1 MKLDNFYKDKYI
13 IFLDI
18 EFQNFQPRNQQ
29 EHHILEI
36 GIIVFERGEVSDPI
50 LVEHINFPILPIK
63 NMRLMGTEYSNVSEK
78 TEKEMEEI
86 QDKFTIKPELTDLIK
101 KEKLIK
107 YIPNKNVRS
116 LLKEAIST
124 NNSALLDADKEMIEK
139 HAKKAMFLY
148 YYNRLPNEYKKL
160 LEKQHSLYKNDSQ
173 VIKRLVNPV
182 EYLKKLNKYLIDGL
196 LIHKE
201 GTDLEA
207 LRNAS
212 QYYKVPLNIKNKFDI
227 AVYNNKLAKVAKSPN
242 LHNSYLYLYDE
253 KIKNNNDILKYH
265 DKLIELINK
274 KMPKFRPHNPLVD
287 AFMTIFVYILM
298 K

>member
-1 MKLDNFYKDKYI
+1 MLLDNLYKDKYI

-18 EFQNFQPRNQQ
+18 EFQNFQPKNQQ

-36 GIIVFERGEVSDPI
+36 GVLIFERGNEDPI
-50 LVEHINFPILPIK
+50 LVEHINFPMLSLK
-63 NMRLMGTEYSNVSEK
+63 NMRLMGIEYSNVSEK
-78 TEKEMEEI
+78 TEKEMEDI
-86 QDKFTIKPELTDLIK
+86 QEKFIIKPELNDIIK

-107 YIPNKNVRS
+107 YIPNKDVRNK
-116 LLKEAIST
+116 LKEAIKT
-124 NNSALLDADKEMIEK
+124 NNSALIEADKDMIEK

-148 YYNRLPNEYKKL
+148 FYNRLPNEYKKL
-160 LEKQHSLYKNDSQ
+160 LEKQHLLYKNDSQ
-173 VIKRLVNPV
+173 VKKRLVDPV
-182 EYLKKLNKYLIDGL
+182 EYLNKLNSYLKEGI

-201 GTDLEA
+201 TTDLEA

-212 QYYKVPLNIKNKFDI
+212 QYYNVPLQIKTKFDI
-227 AVYNNKLAKVAKSPN
+227 AIFNNKLSKVAKSPN
-242 LHNSYLYLYDE
+242 LHNSYLYIYDE
-253 KIKNNNDILKYH
+253 KIKKNHNMLKYH
-265 DKLIELINK
+265 DKLIDLINK

>member
-1 MKLDNFYKDKYI
+1 MLLDNLYKDKYI

-18 EFQNFQPRNQQ
+18 EFQNFQPKNQQ

-36 GIIVFERGEVSDPI
+36 GVLIFERGNEDPI
-50 LVEHINFPILPIK
+50 LVEHINFPMLNLK
-63 NMRLMGTEYSNVSEK
+63 NMRLMGIEYSNVSEK
-78 TEKEMEEI
+78 TEKEMENI
-86 QDKFTIKPELTDLIK
+86 QEKFIIKPELNDIIK

-107 YIPNKNVRS
+107 YIPNKDVRNK
-116 LLKEAIST
+116 LKEAIKT
-124 NNSALLDADKEMIEK
+124 NNSALIDADKDMIEK

-148 YYNRLPNEYKKL
+148 FYNRLPNEYKKL

-173 VIKRLVNPV
+173 VKKRLVDPV
-182 EYLKKLNKYLIDGL
+182 EYLKKLNLYLKDGI

-201 GTDLEA
+201 TTDLEA

-212 QYYKVPLNIKNKFDI
+212 QYYNIPLQIKNKFDI
-227 AVYNNKLAKVAKSPN
+227 AIFNNKLSKVAKSPN

-253 KIKNNNDILKYH
+253 KIKKNHNMLKYH
-265 DKLIELINK
+265 DKLIDLINK

-287 AFMTIFVYILM
+287 AFMTIFVYVLLI
-298 K
+298 

>member
-1 MKLDNFYKDKYI
+1 MLLDNFYKEKYL

-18 EFQNFQPRNQQ
+18 EFQNFQPKNKQ

-36 GIIVFERGEVSDPI
+36 GVLIFERGNEDPI
-50 LVEHINFPILPIK
+50 LVEHINFPMLSLK
-63 NMRLMGTEYSNVSEK
+63 NMRLMGIEYSNVSEK
-78 TEKEMEEI
+78 TEKEMEDI
-86 QDKFTIKPELTDLIK
+86 QEKFIIKPELNDIIK

-107 YIPNKNVRS
+107 YIPNKDVRNK
-116 LLKEAIST
+116 LKEAIKT
-124 NNSALLDADKEMIEK
+124 NNSALIEADKDMIEK

-148 YYNRLPNEYKKL
+148 FYNRLPNEYKKL
-160 LEKQHSLYKNDSQ
+160 LEKQHLLYKNDSQ
-173 VIKRLVNPV
+173 VKKRLVDPV
-182 EYLKKLNKYLIDGL
+182 EYLNKLNSYLKEGI

-201 GTDLEA
+201 TTDLEA

-212 QYYKVPLNIKNKFDI
+212 QYYNVPLQIKTKFDI
-227 AVYNNKLAKVAKSPN
+227 AIFNNKLSKVAKSPN
-242 LHNSYLYLYDE
+242 LHNSYLYIYDE
-253 KIKNNNDILKYH
+253 KIKKNHNMLKYH
-265 DKLIELINK
+265 DKLIDLINK

>member
-1 MKLDNFYKDKYI
+1 MLLDSFYKEKYL

-18 EFQNFQPRNQQ
+18 EFQNFQPKSRQ

-36 GIIVFERGEVSDPI
+36 GLLIFERGKEDPI
-50 LVEHINFPILPIK
+50 LVEHINFPILKIK
-63 NMRLMGTEYSNVSEK
+63 NMRLMGIEYSNVSEK

-86 QDKFTIKPELTDLIK
+86 QEKFIIKPELTDIRK
-101 KEKLIK
+101 KEILIK
-107 YIPNKNVRS
+107 YIPHKGVCNI
-116 LLKEAIST
+116 LKEAIKT
-124 NNSALLDADKEMIEK
+124 NNSVIIDANKEMIEK
-139 HAKKAMFLY
+139 HTKKAMYLY
-148 YYNRLPNEYKKL
+148 YYGRLPDEYKKL
-160 LEKQHSLYKNDSQ
+160 FEKQHSLYENDLQ
-173 VIKRLVNPV
+173 VKHRLVDPK
-182 EYLKKLNKYLIDGL
+182 EYLKKLEIYLKDGI

-201 GTDLEA
+201 TTDLEA

-212 QYYKVPLNIKNKFDI
+212 NYYKVPLHIKNRFDI
-227 AVYNNKLAKVAKSPN
+227 AVYNNKLSKVVKSPN

-253 KIKNNNDILKYH
+253 KIQKDEKLLKYH
-265 DKLIELINK
+265 NKLIDLINK

>member
-1 MKLDNFYKDKYI
+1 MLLDNLYKDKYI

-18 EFQNFQPRNQQ
+18 EFQNFQPKNQQ

-36 GIIVFERGEVSDPI
+36 GVLIFERGNEDPI
-50 LVEHINFPILPIK
+50 LVEHINFPMLNLK
-63 NMRLMGTEYSNVSEK
+63 NMRLMGIEYSNVSEK
-78 TEKEMEEI
+78 TEKEMENI
-86 QDKFTIKPELTDLIK
+86 QEKFIIKSELNDIIK

-107 YIPNKNVRS
+107 YIPNKDVRNK
-116 LLKEAIST
+116 LKEAIKT
-124 NNSALLDADKEMIEK
+124 NNSALIDADKDMIEK

-148 YYNRLPNEYKKL
+148 FYNRLPNEYKKL

-173 VIKRLVNPV
+173 VKKRLVDPV
-182 EYLKKLNKYLIDGL
+182 EYLKKLNLYLKDGI

-201 GTDLEA
+201 TTDLEA

-212 QYYKVPLNIKNKFDI
+212 QYYNIPLQIKNKFDI
-227 AVYNNKLAKVAKSPN
+227 AIFNNKLSKVAKSPN

-253 KIKNNNDILKYH
+253 KIKKNHNMLKYH
-265 DKLIELINK
+265 DKLIDLINK

-287 AFMTIFVYILM
+287 AFMTIFVYVLLI
-298 K
+298 